1 MTAASKPGPGDSA
14 GPHPVRTDV
23 RDRPEQWPVVTSTI
37 RFTGSFITVL
47 TDTVRLPDGGLMQ
60 RDVVRHPGA
69 VGVLPYDAATGA
81 VLLLQQYRH
90 APGML
95 LWEPPAGLRD
105 VPDEPPLETA
115 QRELYEEAHLRARQ
129 WNVLVEAYNSPGIT
143 NETLLIYLARGLT
156 EVAEADRH
164 NGEQEEAYLVHAWVP
179 LDGAVRLVLSGD
191 LHNPTTVMG
200 VLGLEAALHRPGG
213 LDSLRVAT

>member
-1 MTAASKPGPGDSA
+1 MTVERNPDPRVGAAR
-14 GPHPVRTDV
+14 HPVRTNV
-23 RDRPEQWPVVTSTI
+23 RDRPERWPVVRSTVQYA
-37 RFTGSFITVL
+37 GSFITVV
-47 TDTVRLPDGGLMQ
+47 TDTVRLPDGDVIQ

-69 VGVLPYDAATGA
+69 VGVLPYDETTRT

-115 QRELYEEAHLRARQ
+115 QRELYEEAHLRSGQ

-143 NETLLIYLARGLT
+143 DETLLIYLARGLT
-156 EVAEADRH
+156 EVADADRH
-164 NGEQEEAYLVHAWVP
+164 NGEHEEAYLVHAWVP
-179 LDGAVRLVLSGD
+179 LDDAVRLVLARD
-191 LHNPTTVMG
+191 LRNPTTVMG
-200 VLGLEAALHRPGG
+200 ILALHTALHRPGG
-213 LDSLRVAT
+213 LASLPVPG

>member
-1 MTAASKPGPGDSA
+1 MTAEGNPGPSNA
-14 GPHPVRTDV
+14 AVPHPLRADV
-23 RDRPEQWPVVTSTI
+23 RDRSEQWPVLTSTV
-37 RFTGSFITVL
+37 RFAGSFITVV
-47 TDTVRLPDGGLMQ
+47 TDTVRLPDGGLIQ

-69 VGVLPYDAATGA
+69 VGVLPYDETAGA

-105 VPDEPPLETA
+105 LPGEPPIETA
-115 QRELYEEAHLRARQ
+115 QRELYEEAHLRAGQ

-143 NETLLIYLARGLT
+143 DETLLIYVARELT

-164 NGEQEEAYLVHAWVP
+164 NGEHEEAYLVHAWVA
-179 LDGAVRLVLSGD
+179 LDDAIRLVLARD

-200 VLGLEAALHRPGG
+200 ILALEAALHRPGG
-213 LDSLRVAT
+213 LDSLQGAN